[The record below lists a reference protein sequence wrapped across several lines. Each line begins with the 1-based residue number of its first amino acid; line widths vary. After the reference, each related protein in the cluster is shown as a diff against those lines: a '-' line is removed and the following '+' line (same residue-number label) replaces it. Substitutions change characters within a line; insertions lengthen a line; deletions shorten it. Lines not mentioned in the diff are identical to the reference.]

1 MDAHHHPVR
10 QTMVT
15 GTNLEKQLP
24 IFPCSDPKN
33 TSMGL
38 YIYIYRW
45 YSTFIYYLLCMTLN
59 FKYSRPNPMDDQE
72 SHLPKSTAWNS
83 SPAMMHCI
91 ALHPCLLH
99 STTTSTHEIH
109 HQFGQ
114 HQANSVEQT
123 HIVCGKGVLL
133 ATTLLAL
140 ISVFPWNLCHRRSLE
155 NTTSYKHY
163 LKNMWLNLIMIH
175 FHLDFPLTGRWH
187 SWQIPLLFSCLPIG
201 SSVTW
206 HHIIGCNWT
215 WNMHAV
221 SDAERNLLRK
231 TSQGEEEEEEE
242 EVNVFGLN
250 WGQRKMPILSNQLQY
265 SDSSHICPNQKN

>member
-24 IFPCSDPKN
+24 IFPCSDPQEHVH
-33 TSMGL
+33 GL
-38 YIYIYRW
+38 IYRW
-45 YSTFIYYLLCMTLN
+45 YSTFIHYLLCMTLY

-72 SHLPKSTAWNS
+72 SHLPTSTAWNS

-123 HIVCGKGVLL
+123 HIVCGWRPPGHHT
-133 ATTLLAL
+133 AC
-140 ISVFPWNLCHRRSLE
+140 P
-155 NTTSYKHY
+155 
-163 LKNMWLNLIMIH
+163 
-175 FHLDFPLTGRWH
+175 HL
-187 SWQIPLLFSCLPIG
+187 CLP
-201 SSVTW
+201 VELVPPEKPRK
-206 HHIIGCNWT
+206 HNIIQ
-215 WNMHAV
+215 AV
-221 SDAERNLLRK
+221 SQKHVAE
-231 TSQGEEEEEEE
+231 
-242 EVNVFGLN
+242 FDH
-250 WGQRKMPILSNQLQY
+250 
-265 SDSSHICPNQKN
+265 DS

>member
-38 YIYIYRW
+38 YIYRW

-59 FKYSRPNPMDDQE
+59 FKYSRPNPMDDQA

-123 HIVCGKGVLL
+123 HIVCGK
-133 ATTLLAL
+133 A
-140 ISVFPWNLCHRRSLE
+140 S
-155 NTTSYKHY
+155 
-163 LKNMWLNLIMIH
+163 
-175 FHLDFPLTGRWH
+175 
-187 SWQIPLLFSCLPIG
+187 SWPPHCLP
-201 SSVTW
+201 SSLSSRGTCATGEASKTQHHTSIISKTCGWIWSWFIFTW
-206 HHIIGCNWT
+206 ISPWQVAGIPGRFPYYFPACLLEAPSPDII
-215 WNMHAV
+215 
-221 SDAERNLLRK
+221 
-231 TSQGEEEEEEE
+231 
-242 EVNVFGLN
+242 
-250 WGQRKMPILSNQLQY
+250 
-265 SDSSHICPNQKN
+265 